1 MQNSALMER
10 RVRGNLLARCG
21 VGEKLEMISK
31 TYVVS
36 YVYDKDGRMTQIT
49 NARGFKTAYAY
60 DKVGN
65 LVKVTNAMD
74 GVAAYVYDKN
84 GNLLSETNTDGGVT
98 RYTYDKLNRV
108 TSITDPEGAVTRVEY
123 DANGN
128 ITKVVQADGKS
139 ITYSYDARN
148 QLVSYVDPEGYTFSF
163 TYDGNGNITS
173 STDGN
178 GNTTRYTYDGLDRIT
193 QRTDEEGGVATQTF
207 DADGRLIKTVDE
219 EGAETS
225 YAYDACG
232 RVVKMTDALGN
243 STTYTYDEMDRLLTA
258 TDAKG
263 GVTAYT
269 YTDRGDVATVTD
281 AEGYVTSYE
290 YDGNQNLVKLT
301 TPDGVTTYEYD
312 PLDRLIKTT
321 TPDGKSEHI
330 TYNGEGDVT
339 SKTDKAGHKTSYVL
353 DANGRIV
360 ETIDA
365 LGNSTL
371 FEYDPMGRLTKTSL
385 HRVDAQ
391 DKADEWEITL
401 YEYDGRGLVTK
412 ETNALGAVT
421 AYAYDGNGNLVSKK
435 DADGYETKYTYN
447 ALDFVTQINYN
458 GGKQASYRYNKV
470 GELVEMEDWTGTTSF
485 EVDLLRRIT
494 QVTDRKGNV
503 VEYGYDEVG
512 NQTSIDYPDGT
523 GVDYAYDL
531 LGQLKTVTED
541 DGRATAYSYDG
552 MGRVVRM
559 EYPHGWVEDYVY
571 DSIGQLLRVDDT
583 DPTRKDMKQQKH
595 VYKYDDCGN
604 MVYEYM
610 RGNGTGEATTENT
623 YTYDALHRLTR
634 ADEVYG
640 KAWREYQYDSL
651 GNLTY
656 ESNSNNVHYDYK
668 LNNLNQITQKTYSS
682 NDKEGTLYT
691 YDNRGNLVLEQ
702 YGKLNGN
709 GNNNGNGQRTTVG
722 QYTYDETNKMVLGV
736 NSSGE
741 SSAYLYN
748 GLGALVEDTWKIAK
762 NGYGYHD
769 VDAGLG
775 DADPNN
781 GRGGGGSNGQGNGN
795 GNGQGNGN
803 GSGDKPTGSLVTSF
817 STVVKQFVV
826 DYTSPTFEPLME
838 HEVNGLDYRYV
849 YGNDR
854 LSVNI
859 TGVETSSGNLVE
871 NGNQIRLYYHMDYL
885 GTTDYLTSPVSLK
898 VTSWTH
904 YNEWGEITH
913 NAVLKSG
920 KRELDLVKRFA
931 THDYDAVLGMYYAK
945 ARFYDAENRRFAS
958 VDPILDA
965 SEYNIK
971 AYIESPVQLV
981 PYLYVM
987 DNPLIYADPLGMA
1000 AMIAYGGTLYY
1011 AAASTAAFPPA
1022 GVAVFVVGVG
1032 VCIISGVYAYYSP
1045 TRAWD
1050 DNFARAEALEQA
1062 KYFADYPVPPY
1073 SGPFDI
1079 NPDEFGVS
1087 APQGKPNSAATTG
1100 AEAAIAGYNAYLS
1113 CNKKKVKPGK
1123 GAVSAAG
1130 QVSSGGPHNDDDDD
1144 DHMIGQNGTKTNG
1157 SKTTGKNGKVERVDV
1172 ENMAPGQRPGDVHYH
1187 SETGQKWRYD
1197 IKIQKLVDPD
1207 SGALAPPAVQR
1218 VLNNSW
1224 FQKAIKKALEILGE

>member
-1 MQNSALMER
+1 MG
-10 RVRGNLLARCG
+10 RVTSTADPMGHTVTFLYDAKGRLVGLTNQDGTSVATTYDANGNVLTVTDEEG
-21 VGEKLEMISK
+21 
-31 TYVVS
+31 YVVS

-225 YAYDACG
+225 YIYDGCG

-243 STTYTYDEMDRLLTA
+243 STTYTYDELDRLLTA

-353 DANGRIV
+353 DACGRIV

-391 DKADEWEITL
+391 DKVDEWEITL

-421 AYAYDGNGNLVSKK
+421 AYTYDGNGNLVSKK

-541 DGRATAYSYDG
+541 DGRATAYTYDG

-634 ADEVYG
+634 VDEVYG

-656 ESNSNNVHYDYK
+656 ERNSNNVHYDYK
-668 LNNLNQITQKTYSS
+668 LNNLNQITQKSYSS

-691 YDNRGNLVLEQ
+691 YDGRGNLVLEQ

-781 GRGGGGSNGQGNGN
+781 GRGGGGSNGQGNG
-795 GNGQGNGN
+795 
-803 GSGDKPTGSLVTSF
+803 SGDKPTGSLVTSF
-817 STVVKQFVV
+817 STVVKEFVV

-859 TGVETSSGNLVE
+859 TGVETSSGNLIE

-913 NAVLKSG
+913 NAVLKTG
-920 KRELDLVKRFA
+920 KRELDLVKRYA

-945 ARFYDAENRRFAS
+945 ARFYDAENRRFAA

-965 SEYNIK
+965 SEYDIK

-987 DNPLIYADPLGMA
+987 DNPLVYVDPMGMEA
-1000 AMIAYGGTLYY
+1000 AVLVGGVAYRLIALS
-1011 AAASTAAFPPA
+1011 ALIPPA
-1022 GVAVFVVGVG
+1022 GVALYVVGLG
-1032 VCIISGVYAYYSP
+1032 VCIISGLCAYYSP

-1079 NPDEFGVS
+1079 NPDEVGVS
-1087 APQGKPNSAATTG
+1087 SPQGKPNSAATAG
-1100 AEAAIAGYNAYLS
+1100 AEAGIAGYNTYLS
-1113 CNKKKVKPGK
+1113 CNKKKAKPGK
-1123 GAVSAAG
+1123 GAVSATG
-1130 QVSSGGPHNDDDDD
+1130 QVSSGGPNNDDDDENS
-1144 DHMIGQNGTKTNG
+1144 HGQKKEHTPDSHPDEFTKQ
-1157 SKTTGKNGKVERVDV
+1157 KNGQGYKEKKTGHTWKKDMLHKDHWDVSDSRGHKVKEVDF
-1172 ENMAPGQRPGDVHYH
+1172 NGRQI
-1187 SETGQKWRYD
+1187 W
-1197 IKIQKLVDPD
+1197 PD
-1207 SGALAPPAVQR
+1207 GPKNKNKR
-1218 VLNNSW
+1218 
-1224 FQKAIKKALEILGE
+1224 

>member
-1 MQNSALMER
+1 M
-10 RVRGNLLARCG
+10 
-21 VGEKLEMISK
+21 
-31 TYVVS
+31 
-36 YVYDKDGRMTQIT
+36 
-49 NARGFKTAYAY
+49 
-60 DKVGN
+60 
-65 LVKVTNAMD
+65 
-74 GVAAYVYDKN
+74 
-84 GNLLSETNTDGGVT
+84 
-98 RYTYDKLNRV
+98 
-108 TSITDPEGAVTRVEY
+108 
-123 DANGN
+123 
-128 ITKVVQADGKS
+128 
-139 ITYSYDARN
+139 
-148 QLVSYVDPEGYTFSF
+148 
-163 TYDGNGNITS
+163 
-173 STDGN
+173 
-178 GNTTRYTYDGLDRIT
+178 
-193 QRTDEEGGVATQTF
+193 
-207 DADGRLIKTVDE
+207 
-219 EGAETS
+219 
-225 YAYDACG
+225 
-232 RVVKMTDALGN
+232 
-243 STTYTYDEMDRLLTA
+243 
-258 TDAKG
+258 
-263 GVTAYT
+263 TAYT

-353 DANGRIV
+353 DACGRIV

-421 AYAYDGNGNLVSKK
+421 AYTYDGNGNLVSKK

-623 YTYDALHRLTR
+623 YTYDALHRITR

-656 ESNSNNVHYDYK
+656 ERNSNNVHYDYK

-781 GRGGGGSNGQGNGN
+781 GRGGGGSNGKGSGN

-859 TGVETSSGNLVE
+859 TGVETSSGNLIE

-920 KRELDLVKRFA
+920 KRELDLVKRYA

-945 ARFYDAENRRFAS
+945 ARFYDAENRRFAA
-958 VDPILDA
+958 VDPVKGEITNPLTMVQ
-965 SEYNIK
+965 
-971 AYIESPVQLV
+971 YI
-981 PYLYVM
+981 YAI
-987 DNPLIYADPLGMA
+987 DCPLIYIDVGGKKAEAVDFAGMGGSAAPKQTTNTPSTPKPTPSNSTQSSNQFTVTANQVRMRSGPGLNYSTVGYLNKGDKVINLKQTHDQDGYSWQKVQVNGKICWVADHYLKSST
-1000 AMIAYGGTLYY
+1000 GTSSPGS
-1011 AAASTAAFPPA
+1011 STNDNNTGIGVNPEQSPAPPA
-1022 GVAVFVVGVG
+1022 GIDFLRGIYASVSINYTSSASFFLQVLASTIDRLMWRPAQSTIYLDSVYRAQIFNQSMEDASSNKQEYYAGKAAADTVFLVGGIITVAYGIANIVTGVGNFTGGAMLSATGGGATIGAPVMATAATLIVEGVAAVATGAVVAVTAADNLGSDLGEYFDKAG
-1032 VCIISGVYAYYSP
+1032 CESKP
-1045 TRAWD
+1045 TPPKSVNF
-1050 DNFARAEALEQA
+1050 DNKQLGK
-1062 KYFADYPVPPY
+1062 KYGEHRDDYPQFKEYTQYRDYAMDIFNAPEKII
-1073 SGPFDI
+1073 FD
-1079 NPDEFGVS
+1079 P
-1087 APQGKPNSAATTG
+1087 
-1100 AEAAIAGYNAYLS
+1100 S
-1113 CNKKKVKPGK
+1113 CNEFYYIKGEDLLRVKSNGDFVSLYPGATSDRVVK
-1123 GAVSAAG
+1123 A
-1130 QVSSGGPHNDDDDD
+1130 
-1144 DHMIGQNGTKTNG
+1144 IQNG
-1157 SKTTGKNGKVERVDV
+1157 VIVW
-1172 ENMAPGQRPGDVHYH
+1172 Q
-1187 SETGQKWRYD
+1187 
-1197 IKIQKLVDPD
+1197 
-1207 SGALAPPAVQR
+1207 
-1218 VLNNSW
+1218 
-1224 FQKAIKKALEILGE
+1224 

>member
-1 MQNSALMER
+1 M
-10 RVRGNLLARCG
+10 
-21 VGEKLEMISK
+21 
-31 TYVVS
+31 
-36 YVYDKDGRMTQIT
+36 
-49 NARGFKTAYAY
+49 
-60 DKVGN
+60 
-65 LVKVTNAMD
+65 
-74 GVAAYVYDKN
+74 
-84 GNLLSETNTDGGVT
+84 
-98 RYTYDKLNRV
+98 
-108 TSITDPEGAVTRVEY
+108 
-123 DANGN
+123 
-128 ITKVVQADGKS
+128 
-139 ITYSYDARN
+139 
-148 QLVSYVDPEGYTFSF
+148 
-163 TYDGNGNITS
+163 
-173 STDGN
+173 
-178 GNTTRYTYDGLDRIT
+178 
-193 QRTDEEGGVATQTF
+193 
-207 DADGRLIKTVDE
+207 
-219 EGAETS
+219 
-225 YAYDACG
+225 
-232 RVVKMTDALGN
+232 
-243 STTYTYDEMDRLLTA
+243 
-258 TDAKG
+258 
-263 GVTAYT
+263 
-269 YTDRGDVATVTD
+269 
-281 AEGYVTSYE
+281 
-290 YDGNQNLVKLT
+290 
-301 TPDGVTTYEYD
+301 
-312 PLDRLIKTT
+312 
-321 TPDGKSEHI
+321 
-330 TYNGEGDVT
+330 
-339 SKTDKAGHKTSYVL
+339 
-353 DANGRIV
+353 

-391 DKADEWEITL
+391 DKVDEWEITL

-421 AYAYDGNGNLVSKK
+421 AYTYDGNGNLVSKT
-435 DADGYETKYTYN
+435 DADDYVTKYTYN

-494 QVTDRKGNV
+494 QVTDRKGSV
-503 VEYGYDEVG
+503 VEYTYDEVG

-523 GVDYAYDL
+523 GVDYTYDL
-531 LGQLKTVTED
+531 LHQLKTVTED

-552 MGRVVRM
+552 MGRVVKM

-583 DPTRKDMKQQKH
+583 DPTQKDLKQQKH

-604 MVYEYM
+604 MIYEYM

-623 YTYDALHRLTR
+623 YAYDALHRITR

-668 LNNLNQITQKTYSS
+668 LNNLNQITQKSYSS

-691 YDNRGNLVLEQ
+691 YDGRGNLVLEQ

-709 GNNNGNGQRTTVG
+709 GNGQGNGQRSTVG

-817 STVVKQFVV
+817 STVVKEFVV

-859 TGVETSSGNLVE
+859 TGVETSSGNLIE

-885 GTTDYLTSPVSLK
+885 GTADYLTSPVTGK
-898 VTSWTH
+898 VESWTH

-913 NAVLKSG
+913 NAVLKTG
-920 KRELDLVKRFA
+920 KRELDLVKRYA

-945 ARFYDAENRRFAS
+945 ARFYDAENRRFAA

-965 SEYNIK
+965 TQYDLRDYVGAPVELVQYIYVRNQPVILIDPDGYAPYTIKSSGSRGGYELFITPYLLDSFIYGAGWIPGFSQAYDFLDWAILGAIKINASKEYLESLGMSVADHFFDDLHIGD
-971 AYIESPVQLV
+971 AYNFVNGLKLLESLEDVPMNEALQNHFASKVWRSSTRKLVEEKYFTAISILSALIESGDVEIKKTEEV
-981 PYLYVM
+981 FNES
-987 DNPLIYADPLGMA
+987 DFTSAEILGRH
-1000 AMIAYGGTLYY
+1000 
-1011 AAASTAAFPPA
+1011 
-1022 GVAVFVVGVG
+1022 
-1032 VCIISGVYAYYSP
+1032 VYAYDSFMGRKEIFLPGHY
-1045 TRAWD
+1045 
-1050 DNFARAEALEQA
+1050 
-1062 KYFADYPVPPY
+1062 YFFLVCKEKE
-1073 SGPFDI
+1073 GI
-1079 NPDEFGVS
+1079 
-1087 APQGKPNSAATTG
+1087 G
-1100 AEAAIAGYNAYLS
+1100 AEIESIL
-1113 CNKKKVKPGK
+1113 K
-1123 GAVSAAG
+1123 
-1130 QVSSGGPHNDDDDD
+1130 
-1144 DHMIGQNGTKTNG
+1144 
-1157 SKTTGKNGKVERVDV
+1157 
-1172 ENMAPGQRPGDVHYH
+1172 
-1187 SETGQKWRYD
+1187 D
-1197 IKIQKLVDPD
+1197 IK
-1207 SGALAPPAVQR
+1207 
-1218 VLNNSW
+1218 
-1224 FQKAIKKALEILGE
+1224 

>member
-1 MQNSALMER
+1 MQ
-10 RVRGNLLARCG
+10 
-21 VGEKLEMISK
+21 
-31 TYVVS
+31 
-36 YVYDKDGRMTQIT
+36 
-49 NARGFKTAYAY
+49 
-60 DKVGN
+60 
-65 LVKVTNAMD
+65 VTNAMD
-74 GVAAYVYDKN
+74 GVTAYVYDKN

-148 QLVSYVDPEGYTFSF
+148 QLTSYVDPEGYTFSF

-207 DADGRLIKTVDE
+207 DADGRLIKAVDE

-225 YAYDACG
+225 YVYDACG

-243 STTYTYDEMDRLLTA
+243 STTYTYDELDRLLTA

-263 GVTAYT
+263 GVTTYT

-290 YDGNQNLVKLT
+290 YDGNQNLVKMT

-321 TPDGKSEHI
+321 TPDGKSEYI

-339 SKTDKAGHKTSYVL
+339 SKTDKAGHKTSHVL
-353 DANGRIV
+353 DACGRIV

-391 DKADEWEITL
+391 DKVDEWEITV

-421 AYAYDGNGNLVSKK
+421 AYTYDGNGNLVSKT
-435 DADGYETKYTYN
+435 DADGYVTKYTYN

-512 NQTSIDYPDGT
+512 NQVSIDYPDGT
-523 GVDYAYDL
+523 GVDYTYDL
-531 LGQLKTVTED
+531 LHQLKTVTED
-541 DGRATAYSYDG
+541 DGRTTTYTYDG
-552 MGRVVRM
+552 MGRVVKM

-571 DSIGQLLRVDDT
+571 DSIGQLLRVNDT
-583 DPTRKDMKQQKH
+583 DPTQKDMKQQKH

-604 MVYEYM
+604 MIYEYM

-623 YTYDALHRLTR
+623 YAYDALHRVIR
-634 ADEVYG
+634 VDEVYG

-656 ESNSNNVHYDYK
+656 ERNSNNVHYDYK

-682 NDKEGTLYT
+682 NDKEGTRYT
-691 YDNRGNLVLEQ
+691 YDGRGNLVLEE

-709 GNNNGNGQRTTVG
+709 GNGNGNGQRSTVG

-769 VDAGLG
+769 VDAGLDDTDTG
-775 DADPNN
+775 N
-781 GRGGGGSNGQGNGN
+781 GRGGGGSNGQGHGN

-859 TGVETSSGNLVE
+859 TGVETSSGNLIE

-885 GTTDYLTSPVSLK
+885 GTADYLTSPVSLK

-913 NAVLKSG
+913 NAVLKTG
-920 KRELDLVKRFA
+920 KRELDLVKRYA

-945 ARFYDAENRRFAS
+945 ARFYDAENRRFAA
-958 VDPILDA
+958 VDPVKGEIINPLTMVQYIYVLDNPVIHTDRSGMFVDELQVWIQTQKWAKPEDLRGVEGQEWAWWDDIFWENYQNRIKELPDIQDDLLRTIIYDELVYQEAEKLQKRFAPLHMVRHVANAAIYDTLDPLYTDYQRQDPKSQLVRAFTSGLEAGFKAGVYVGAASLYIDSKYYVDTGRNVWSKDQFTRGIILDDA
-965 SEYNIK
+965 LGNNLGRNFPTVDKINNGVLTSIK
-971 AYIESPVQLV
+971 S
-981 PYLYVM
+981 M
-987 DNPLIYADPLGMA
+987 DMSAKSYQTTAGVFNKINCDLNKL
-1000 AMIAYGGTLYY
+1000 
-1011 AAASTAAFPPA
+1011 AAFDPSP
-1022 GVAVFVVGVG
+1022 
-1032 VCIISGVYAYYSP
+1032 SGMTWGGFRLTTSMYS
-1045 TRAWD
+1045 
-1050 DNFARAEALEQA
+1050 
-1062 KYFADYPVPPY
+1062 
-1073 SGPFDI
+1073 S
-1079 NPDEFGVS
+1079 
-1087 APQGKPNSAATTG
+1087 
-1100 AEAAIAGYNAYLS
+1100 
-1113 CNKKKVKPGK
+1113 
-1123 GAVSAAG
+1123 
-1130 QVSSGGPHNDDDDD
+1130 
-1144 DHMIGQNGTKTNG
+1144 
-1157 SKTTGKNGKVERVDV
+1157 
-1172 ENMAPGQRPGDVHYH
+1172 
-1187 SETGQKWRYD
+1187 
-1197 IKIQKLVDPD
+1197 
-1207 SGALAPPAVQR
+1207 
-1218 VLNNSW
+1218 
-1224 FQKAIKKALEILGE
+1224 KALELAIPNQVLTRAQVEGLIKALERADDLGILLKIIVVE

>member
-1 MQNSALMER
+1 
-10 RVRGNLLARCG
+10 
-21 VGEKLEMISK
+21 
-31 TYVVS
+31 
-36 YVYDKDGRMTQIT
+36 
-49 NARGFKTAYAY
+49 
-60 DKVGN
+60 
-65 LVKVTNAMD
+65 
-74 GVAAYVYDKN
+74 
-84 GNLLSETNTDGGVT
+84 
-98 RYTYDKLNRV
+98 
-108 TSITDPEGAVTRVEY
+108 
-123 DANGN
+123 
-128 ITKVVQADGKS
+128 
-139 ITYSYDARN
+139 
-148 QLVSYVDPEGYTFSF
+148 
-163 TYDGNGNITS
+163 
-173 STDGN
+173 
-178 GNTTRYTYDGLDRIT
+178 
-193 QRTDEEGGVATQTF
+193 
-207 DADGRLIKTVDE
+207 
-219 EGAETS
+219 
-225 YAYDACG
+225 
-232 RVVKMTDALGN
+232 
-243 STTYTYDEMDRLLTA
+243 
-258 TDAKG
+258 
-263 GVTAYT
+263 
-269 YTDRGDVATVTD
+269 
-281 AEGYVTSYE
+281 
-290 YDGNQNLVKLT
+290 
-301 TPDGVTTYEYD
+301 
-312 PLDRLIKTT
+312 
-321 TPDGKSEHI
+321 
-330 TYNGEGDVT
+330 
-339 SKTDKAGHKTSYVL
+339 
-353 DANGRIV
+353 
-360 ETIDA
+360 
-365 LGNSTL
+365 
-371 FEYDPMGRLTKTSL
+371 MGRLTKTSL

-391 DKADEWEITL
+391 DKVDEWEITL

-421 AYAYDGNGNLVSKK
+421 AYTYDGNGNLVSKT
-435 DADGYETKYTYN
+435 DADDYVTKYTYN

-494 QVTDRKGNV
+494 QVTDRKGSV
-503 VEYGYDEVG
+503 VEYTYDEVG

-523 GVDYAYDL
+523 GVDYTYDL
-531 LGQLKTVTED
+531 LHQLKTVTED

-552 MGRVVRM
+552 MGRVVKM

-583 DPTRKDMKQQKH
+583 DPTQKDLKQQKH

-604 MVYEYM
+604 MIYEYM

-623 YTYDALHRLTR
+623 YAYDALHRITR

-668 LNNLNQITQKTYSS
+668 LNNLNQITQKSYSS

-691 YDNRGNLVLEQ
+691 YDGRGNLVLEQ

-709 GNNNGNGQRTTVG
+709 GNGQGNGQRSTVG

-817 STVVKQFVV
+817 STVVKEFVV

-859 TGVETSSGNLVE
+859 TGVETSSGNLIE

-885 GTTDYLTSPVSLK
+885 GTADYLTSPVTGK
-898 VTSWTH
+898 VESWTH

-913 NAVLKSG
+913 NAVLKTG
-920 KRELDLVKRFA
+920 KRELDLVKRYA

-945 ARFYDAENRRFAS
+945 ARFYDAENRRFAA

-965 SEYNIK
+965 TQYDLRDYVGAPVELVQYIYVRNQPVILIDPDGYAPYTIKSSGSRGGYELFITPYLLDSFIYGAGWIPGFSQAYDFLDWAILGAIKINASKEYLESLGMSVADHFFDDLHIGD
-971 AYIESPVQLV
+971 AYNFVNGLKLLESLEDVPMNEALQNHFASKVWRSSTRKLVEEKYFTAISILSALIESGDVEIKKTEEV
-981 PYLYVM
+981 FNES
-987 DNPLIYADPLGMA
+987 DFTSAEILGRH
-1000 AMIAYGGTLYY
+1000 
-1011 AAASTAAFPPA
+1011 
-1022 GVAVFVVGVG
+1022 
-1032 VCIISGVYAYYSP
+1032 VYAYDSFMGRKEIFLPGHY
-1045 TRAWD
+1045 
-1050 DNFARAEALEQA
+1050 
-1062 KYFADYPVPPY
+1062 YFFLVCKEKE
-1073 SGPFDI
+1073 GI
-1079 NPDEFGVS
+1079 
-1087 APQGKPNSAATTG
+1087 G
-1100 AEAAIAGYNAYLS
+1100 AEIESIL
-1113 CNKKKVKPGK
+1113 K
-1123 GAVSAAG
+1123 
-1130 QVSSGGPHNDDDDD
+1130 
-1144 DHMIGQNGTKTNG
+1144 
-1157 SKTTGKNGKVERVDV
+1157 
-1172 ENMAPGQRPGDVHYH
+1172 
-1187 SETGQKWRYD
+1187 D
-1197 IKIQKLVDPD
+1197 IK
-1207 SGALAPPAVQR
+1207 
-1218 VLNNSW
+1218 
-1224 FQKAIKKALEILGE
+1224 

>member
-1 MQNSALMER
+1 MKRQKRLSKVVSILLILAL
-10 RVRGNLLARCG
+10 VVNLLPTQALALG
-21 VGEKLEMISK
+21 SYGEPPDQ
-31 TYVVS
+31 V
-36 YVYDKDGRMTQIT
+36 
-49 NARGFKTAYAY
+49 AFK
-60 DKVGN
+60 VMR
-65 LVKVTNAMD
+65 MD
-74 GVAAYVYDKN
+74 GIRTV
-84 GNLLSETNTDGGVT
+84 NLLSETNTDGGVT

-108 TSITDPEGAVTRVEY
+108 TSITDPEGAVTQVGY
-123 DANGN
+123 DANSN

-173 STDGN
+173 STNGN

-243 STTYTYDEMDRLLTA
+243 STTYTYDELDRLLTA

-263 GVTAYT
+263 GVTTYT

-353 DANGRIV
+353 DACGRIV

-391 DKADEWEITL
+391 DKVDEWEITL

-531 LGQLKTVTED
+531 LGQLKTVTEG

-634 ADEVYG
+634 VDEVYG

-656 ESNSNNVHYDYK
+656 ERNSNNVHYDYK

-691 YDNRGNLVLEQ
+691 YDGRGNLVLEQ

-859 TGVETSSGNLVE
+859 TGVETSSGNLIE
-871 NGNQIRLYYHMDYL
+871 NGNQLRLYYHMDYL

-920 KRELDLVKRFA
+920 KRELDLVKRYA
-931 THDYDAVLGMYYAK
+931 THDYDAVLGLYYAK
-945 ARFYDAENRRFAS
+945 ARFYDAENRRFAA
-958 VDPILDA
+958 VDPVKGEITNPLTM
-965 SEYNIK
+965 
-971 AYIESPVQLV
+971 VQ
-981 PYLYVM
+981 YLYVL
-987 DNPLIYADPLGMA
+987 DNPLRYIDPDGRLTWPGQIHDIVKRRVAAKYSLAMEQTIY
-1000 AMIAYGGTLYY
+1000 Y
-1011 AAASTAAFPPA
+1011 PA
-1022 GVAVFVVGVG
+1022 GGQGRADLLDTRTGEIWDVKPKSCSRPAARRQVLKYVNGRWKNNTNNIALQVGRTRFASESFIVTLGIENYQVDYWPEDGGLIIYQYKQITNNTQAVVTVVVLVGV
-1032 VCIISGVYAYYSP
+1032 VISILATGGA
-1045 TRAWD
+1045 
-1050 DNFARAEALEQA
+1050 
-1062 KYFADYPVPPY
+1062 
-1073 SGPFDI
+1073 
-1079 NPDEFGVS
+1079 S
-1087 APQGKPNSAATTG
+1087 APAFAP
-1100 AEAAIAGYNAYLS
+1100 AYMMLFG
-1113 CNKKKVKPGK
+1113 C
-1123 GAVSAAG
+1123 A
-1130 QVSSGGPHNDDDDD
+1130 
-1144 DHMIGQNGTKTNG
+1144 
-1157 SKTTGKNGKVERVDV
+1157 
-1172 ENMAPGQRPGDVHYH
+1172 
-1187 SETGQKWRYD
+1187 
-1197 IKIQKLVDPD
+1197 
-1207 SGALAPPAVQR
+1207 
-1218 VLNNSW
+1218 
-1224 FQKAIKKALEILGE
+1224 

>member
-1 MQNSALMER
+1 MTVCFPN
-10 RVRGNLLARCG
+10 
-21 VGEKLEMISK
+21 K
-31 TYVVS
+31 T
-36 YVYDKDGRMTQIT
+36 Q
-49 NARGFKTAYAY
+49 
-60 DKVGN
+60 
-65 LVKVTNAMD
+65 
-74 GVAAYVYDKN
+74 
-84 GNLLSETNTDGGVT
+84 
-98 RYTYDKLNRV
+98 
-108 TSITDPEGAVTRVEY
+108 
-123 DANGN
+123 
-128 ITKVVQADGKS
+128 
-139 ITYSYDARN
+139 
-148 QLVSYVDPEGYTFSF
+148 
-163 TYDGNGNITS
+163 
-173 STDGN
+173 
-178 GNTTRYTYDGLDRIT
+178 
-193 QRTDEEGGVATQTF
+193 
-207 DADGRLIKTVDE
+207 
-219 EGAETS
+219 
-225 YAYDACG
+225 
-232 RVVKMTDALGN
+232 
-243 STTYTYDEMDRLLTA
+243 
-258 TDAKG
+258 
-263 GVTAYT
+263 
-269 YTDRGDVATVTD
+269 
-281 AEGYVTSYE
+281 SYE
-290 YDGNQNLVKLT
+290 YDGNQNLVKMT

-339 SKTDKAGHKTSYVL
+339 SKTDKAGHKTSHVL
-353 DANGRIV
+353 DACGRIV

-401 YEYDGRGLVTK
+401 YEYDGRGLVTR
-412 ETNALGAVT
+412 ETNALGGVT
-421 AYAYDGNGNLVSKK
+421 AYTYDGNGNLVSKT
-435 DADGYETKYTYN
+435 DADDYVTKYTYN

-512 NQTSIDYPDGT
+512 NQVSMDYPDGT

-531 LGQLKTVTED
+531 LHQLKTVTED
-541 DGRATAYSYDG
+541 DGRTTAYTYDG
-552 MGRVVRM
+552 MGRVVKM

-583 DPTRKDMKQQKH
+583 DPTRKDLKQQKH

-623 YTYDALHRLTR
+623 YTYDALHRITR

-668 LNNLNQITQKTYSS
+668 LNNLNQITQKSYSS

-691 YDNRGNLVLEQ
+691 YDGRGNLVLEQ

-709 GNNNGNGQRTTVG
+709 GNGQGNGQRSTVG
-722 QYTYDETNKMVLGV
+722 QYTYDETNKLVLGV

-803 GSGDKPTGSLVTSF
+803 GSGDKPTGSLVTNF
-817 STVVKQFVV
+817 STVVKEFVV

-859 TGVETSSGNLVE
+859 TGVETSSGNLIE

-885 GTTDYLTSPVSLK
+885 GTTDYLTSPVTGK
-898 VTSWTH
+898 VESWTH

-920 KRELDLVKRFA
+920 KRELDLVKRYA

-945 ARFYDAENRRFAS
+945 ARFYDAENRRFAA

-965 SEYNIK
+965 TQYDLRDYVGAPVELVQYIYVRNQPVILIDPDGYAPYTIKSSGSRGGYELFITPYLLDSFIYGAGWIPGFSQAYDFLDWAILGAIKINASKEYLESLGMSVADHFFDDLHIGD
-971 AYIESPVQLV
+971 AYNFVNGLKLLESLEDVPMNEALQNHFASKVWRSSTRKLVEEKYFTAISILSALIESGDVEIKKTEEV
-981 PYLYVM
+981 FNES
-987 DNPLIYADPLGMA
+987 DFTSAEILGRH
-1000 AMIAYGGTLYY
+1000 
-1011 AAASTAAFPPA
+1011 
-1022 GVAVFVVGVG
+1022 
-1032 VCIISGVYAYYSP
+1032 VYAYDSFMGRKEIFLPGHY
-1045 TRAWD
+1045 
-1050 DNFARAEALEQA
+1050 
-1062 KYFADYPVPPY
+1062 YFFLVCKEKE
-1073 SGPFDI
+1073 GI
-1079 NPDEFGVS
+1079 
-1087 APQGKPNSAATTG
+1087 G
-1100 AEAAIAGYNAYLS
+1100 AEIESIL
-1113 CNKKKVKPGK
+1113 K
-1123 GAVSAAG
+1123 
-1130 QVSSGGPHNDDDDD
+1130 
-1144 DHMIGQNGTKTNG
+1144 
-1157 SKTTGKNGKVERVDV
+1157 
-1172 ENMAPGQRPGDVHYH
+1172 
-1187 SETGQKWRYD
+1187 D
-1197 IKIQKLVDPD
+1197 IK
-1207 SGALAPPAVQR
+1207 
-1218 VLNNSW
+1218 
-1224 FQKAIKKALEILGE
+1224 

>member
-1 MQNSALMER
+1 M
-10 RVRGNLLARCG
+10 
-21 VGEKLEMISK
+21 
-31 TYVVS
+31 
-36 YVYDKDGRMTQIT
+36 
-49 NARGFKTAYAY
+49 
-60 DKVGN
+60 
-65 LVKVTNAMD
+65 
-74 GVAAYVYDKN
+74 
-84 GNLLSETNTDGGVT
+84 
-98 RYTYDKLNRV
+98 
-108 TSITDPEGAVTRVEY
+108 
-123 DANGN
+123 
-128 ITKVVQADGKS
+128 
-139 ITYSYDARN
+139 
-148 QLVSYVDPEGYTFSF
+148 
-163 TYDGNGNITS
+163 
-173 STDGN
+173 
-178 GNTTRYTYDGLDRIT
+178 
-193 QRTDEEGGVATQTF
+193 ATQTF
-207 DADGRLIKTVDE
+207 DADG
-219 EGAETS
+219 
-225 YAYDACG
+225 
-232 RVVKMTDALGN
+232 
-243 STTYTYDEMDRLLTA
+243 
-258 TDAKG
+258 
-263 GVTAYT
+263 
-269 YTDRGDVATVTD
+269 
-281 AEGYVTSYE
+281 
-290 YDGNQNLVKLT
+290 
-301 TPDGVTTYEYD
+301 
-312 PLDRLIKTT
+312 
-321 TPDGKSEHI
+321 
-330 TYNGEGDVT
+330 
-339 SKTDKAGHKTSYVL
+339 
-353 DANGRIV
+353 
-360 ETIDA
+360 

-421 AYAYDGNGNLVSKK
+421 AYTYDGNGNLVSKK

-541 DGRATAYSYDG
+541 DGRATAYTYDG

-634 ADEVYG
+634 VDEVYG

-656 ESNSNNVHYDYK
+656 ERNSNNVHYDYK

-691 YDNRGNLVLEQ
+691 YDGRGNLVLEQ

-709 GNNNGNGQRTTVG
+709 GNGNGNGQRTTVG

-781 GRGGGGSNGQGNGN
+781 GRGGGGSNGKGNGN

-817 STVVKQFVV
+817 STVVKEFVV

-859 TGVETSSGNLVE
+859 TGVETSSGNLIE

-913 NAVLKSG
+913 NAVL
-920 KRELDLVKRFA
+920 
-931 THDYDAVLGMYYAK
+931 GMYYAK
-945 ARFYDAENRRFAS
+945 ARFYDAENRRFAA
-958 VDPILDA
+958 VDPVLNA
-965 SEYNIK
+965 AEYDVK
-971 AYIESPVQLV
+971 SYIESPVQLV

-987 DNPLIYADPLGMA
+987 DNPLIYFDPMGMA
-1000 AMIAYGGTLYY
+1000 AAVAYGGMIYP
-1011 AAASTAAFPPA
+1011 AIASSAVFPPA
-1022 GVAVFVVGVG
+1022 GVVVMVAALG
-1032 VCIISGVYAYYSP
+1032 VCVIAGSVAYYSP

-1050 DNFARAEALEQA
+1050 NTARAAALEEA

-1079 NPDEFGVS
+1079 NPDEVGVS
-1087 APQGKPNSAATTG
+1087 SPQAKPNSAATAG
-1100 AEAAIAGYNAYLS
+1100 AEAGIAGYNAYLS
-1113 CNKKKVKPGK
+1113 CNKKKAKPGK
-1123 GAVSAAG
+1123 GAVSATG
-1130 QVSSGGPHNDDDDD
+1130 QVSSGGPNNDDDDENS
-1144 DHMIGQNGTKTNG
+1144 HGQKKEHTPDSHPDEFTKQ
-1157 SKTTGKNGKVERVDV
+1157 KNGQGYKEKKTGHTWKKDMLHKDHWDVSDSRGHKVKEVDF
-1172 ENMAPGQRPGDVHYH
+1172 NGRQI
-1187 SETGQKWRYD
+1187 W
-1197 IKIQKLVDPD
+1197 PD
-1207 SGALAPPAVQR
+1207 GPKNKNKR
-1218 VLNNSW
+1218 
-1224 FQKAIKKALEILGE
+1224 

>member
-1 MQNSALMER
+1 M
-10 RVRGNLLARCG
+10 
-21 VGEKLEMISK
+21 
-31 TYVVS
+31 
-36 YVYDKDGRMTQIT
+36 
-49 NARGFKTAYAY
+49 
-60 DKVGN
+60 
-65 LVKVTNAMD
+65 
-74 GVAAYVYDKN
+74 
-84 GNLLSETNTDGGVT
+84 
-98 RYTYDKLNRV
+98 
-108 TSITDPEGAVTRVEY
+108 
-123 DANGN
+123 
-128 ITKVVQADGKS
+128 
-139 ITYSYDARN
+139 
-148 QLVSYVDPEGYTFSF
+148 
-163 TYDGNGNITS
+163 
-173 STDGN
+173 
-178 GNTTRYTYDGLDRIT
+178 
-193 QRTDEEGGVATQTF
+193 
-207 DADGRLIKTVDE
+207 
-219 EGAETS
+219 
-225 YAYDACG
+225 
-232 RVVKMTDALGN
+232 
-243 STTYTYDEMDRLLTA
+243 
-258 TDAKG
+258 
-263 GVTAYT
+263 
-269 YTDRGDVATVTD
+269 
-281 AEGYVTSYE
+281 
-290 YDGNQNLVKLT
+290 
-301 TPDGVTTYEYD
+301 
-312 PLDRLIKTT
+312 
-321 TPDGKSEHI
+321 
-330 TYNGEGDVT
+330 T

-421 AYAYDGNGNLVSKK
+421 AYTYDGNGNLVSKK

-531 LGQLKTVTED
+531 LGQLKTVIEE

-552 MGRVVRM
+552 MGCVVRM

-634 ADEVYG
+634 VDEVYG

-775 DADPNN
+775 DADPNS
-781 GRGGGGSNGQGNGN
+781 GRGGGGSNGQGHGN

-803 GSGDKPTGSLVTSF
+803 GSGDKPTGSLVTNF
-817 STVVKQFVV
+817 STVVKEFVV

-859 TGVETSSGNLVE
+859 TGVETSSGNLIE

-913 NAVLKSG
+913 NAVLKTG
-920 KRELDLVKRFA
+920 KRELDLVKRYA

-958 VDPILDA
+958 VDPVKGEITNPLTMVQ
-965 SEYNIK
+965 
-971 AYIESPVQLV
+971 YI
-981 PYLYVM
+981 YAI
-987 DNPLIYADPLGMA
+987 DCPLIYIDV
-1000 AMIAYGGTLYY
+1000 GGEK
-1011 AAASTAAFPPA
+1011 AEAVDFAGVGGSAASKPTTNPYPMLKHISSDKPLFPTQLTVTANQVRMRSGPGLNYPTIGSLNKGDKVVDLMQMHHQDGYSWHKVQVNGIICWVADHYLKSGTGQPSSDK
-1022 GVAVFVVGVG
+1022 GVAVSGTNYPPCSSNGSTSYTIKPSDARKTTPDMLLNNSLSTNTSAITIDANCGGYIEPVGCTSMNLFGFAGSNSETLNMPTVRNDGGLFVYEEGTRLSSGTSFGDPSATVVIVGGVSKSSNLATDPTKISSEYSVGVKLNIG
-1032 VCIISGVYAYYSP
+1032 GNVTIQ
-1045 TRAWD
+1045 R
-1050 DNFARAEALEQA
+1050 
-1062 KYFADYPVPPY
+1062 
-1073 SGPFDI
+1073 
-1079 NPDEFGVS
+1079 GVS
-1087 APQGKPNSAATTG
+1087 AGSLNMKSTISVVVKTNGKTITLSATEELNGNLTLTQLSAFPTEIESVSQGTYHSLTVRRG
-1100 AEAAIAGYNAYLS
+1100 VAAIAVVAWYFTP
-1113 CNKKKVKPGK
+1113 V
-1123 GAVSAAG
+1123 
-1130 QVSSGGPHNDDDDD
+1130 
-1144 DHMIGQNGTKTNG
+1144 
-1157 SKTTGKNGKVERVDV
+1157 
-1172 ENMAPGQRPGDVHYH
+1172 
-1187 SETGQKWRYD
+1187 
-1197 IKIQKLVDPD
+1197 
-1207 SGALAPPAVQR
+1207 LAPLLPAIADQVVQYFS
-1218 VLNNSW
+1218 NPASP
-1224 FQKAIKKALEILGE
+1224 

>member
-1 MQNSALMER
+1 
-10 RVRGNLLARCG
+10 
-21 VGEKLEMISK
+21 
-31 TYVVS
+31 
-36 YVYDKDGRMTQIT
+36 
-49 NARGFKTAYAY
+49 
-60 DKVGN
+60 
-65 LVKVTNAMD
+65 
-74 GVAAYVYDKN
+74 
-84 GNLLSETNTDGGVT
+84 
-98 RYTYDKLNRV
+98 
-108 TSITDPEGAVTRVEY
+108 
-123 DANGN
+123 
-128 ITKVVQADGKS
+128 
-139 ITYSYDARN
+139 
-148 QLVSYVDPEGYTFSF
+148 
-163 TYDGNGNITS
+163 
-173 STDGN
+173 
-178 GNTTRYTYDGLDRIT
+178 
-193 QRTDEEGGVATQTF
+193 
-207 DADGRLIKTVDE
+207 
-219 EGAETS
+219 
-225 YAYDACG
+225 
-232 RVVKMTDALGN
+232 
-243 STTYTYDEMDRLLTA
+243 
-258 TDAKG
+258 
-263 GVTAYT
+263 
-269 YTDRGDVATVTD
+269 
-281 AEGYVTSYE
+281 
-290 YDGNQNLVKLT
+290 
-301 TPDGVTTYEYD
+301 
-312 PLDRLIKTT
+312 
-321 TPDGKSEHI
+321 
-330 TYNGEGDVT
+330 
-339 SKTDKAGHKTSYVL
+339 
-353 DANGRIV
+353 
-360 ETIDA
+360 
-365 LGNSTL
+365 
-371 FEYDPMGRLTKTSL
+371 MGRLTKTSL

-391 DKADEWEITL
+391 DKVDEWEITL

-421 AYAYDGNGNLVSKK
+421 AYTYDGNGNLVSKT
-435 DADGYETKYTYN
+435 DADDYVTKYTYN

-494 QVTDRKGNV
+494 QVTDRKGSV
-503 VEYGYDEVG
+503 VEYTYDEVG

-523 GVDYAYDL
+523 GVDYTYDL
-531 LGQLKTVTED
+531 LHQLKTVTED

-552 MGRVVRM
+552 MGRVVKM

-583 DPTRKDMKQQKH
+583 DPTQKDLKQQKH

-604 MVYEYM
+604 MIYEYM

-623 YTYDALHRLTR
+623 YAYDALHRITR

-668 LNNLNQITQKTYSS
+668 LNNLNQITQKSYSS

-691 YDNRGNLVLEQ
+691 YDGRGNLVLEQ

-709 GNNNGNGQRTTVG
+709 GNGQGNGQRSTVG

-817 STVVKQFVV
+817 STVVKEFVV

-859 TGVETSSGNLVE
+859 TGVETSSGNLIE

-885 GTTDYLTSPVSLK
+885 GTADYLTSPVTGK
-898 VTSWTH
+898 VESWTH

-913 NAVLKSG
+913 NAVLKTG
-920 KRELDLVKRFA
+920 KRELDLVKRYA

-945 ARFYDAENRRFAS
+945 ARFYDAENRRFAA

-965 SEYNIK
+965 TQYDLRDYVGAPVELVQYIYVRNQPVILIDPDGYAPYTIKSSGSRGGYELFITPYLLDSFIYGAGWIPGFSQAYDFLDWAILGAIKINASKEYLESLGMSVADHFFDDLHIGD
-971 AYIESPVQLV
+971 AYNFVNGLKLLESLEDVPMNEALQNHFASKVWRSSTRKLVEEKYFTAISILSALIESGDVEIKKTEEV
-981 PYLYVM
+981 FNESDFTSAEM
-987 DNPLIYADPLGMA
+987 LGRH
-1000 AMIAYGGTLYY
+1000 
-1011 AAASTAAFPPA
+1011 
-1022 GVAVFVVGVG
+1022 
-1032 VCIISGVYAYYSP
+1032 VYAYDSFMGRKEIFLPGHY
-1045 TRAWD
+1045 
-1050 DNFARAEALEQA
+1050 
-1062 KYFADYPVPPY
+1062 YFFLVCKEKE
-1073 SGPFDI
+1073 GI
-1079 NPDEFGVS
+1079 
-1087 APQGKPNSAATTG
+1087 G
-1100 AEAAIAGYNAYLS
+1100 AEIESIL
-1113 CNKKKVKPGK
+1113 K
-1123 GAVSAAG
+1123 
-1130 QVSSGGPHNDDDDD
+1130 
-1144 DHMIGQNGTKTNG
+1144 
-1157 SKTTGKNGKVERVDV
+1157 
-1172 ENMAPGQRPGDVHYH
+1172 
-1187 SETGQKWRYD
+1187 D
-1197 IKIQKLVDPD
+1197 IK
-1207 SGALAPPAVQR
+1207 
-1218 VLNNSW
+1218 
-1224 FQKAIKKALEILGE
+1224 

>member
-1 MQNSALMER
+1 M
-10 RVRGNLLARCG
+10 
-21 VGEKLEMISK
+21 
-31 TYVVS
+31 
-36 YVYDKDGRMTQIT
+36 
-49 NARGFKTAYAY
+49 
-60 DKVGN
+60 
-65 LVKVTNAMD
+65 
-74 GVAAYVYDKN
+74 
-84 GNLLSETNTDGGVT
+84 
-98 RYTYDKLNRV
+98 
-108 TSITDPEGAVTRVEY
+108 
-123 DANGN
+123 
-128 ITKVVQADGKS
+128 
-139 ITYSYDARN
+139 
-148 QLVSYVDPEGYTFSF
+148 
-163 TYDGNGNITS
+163 
-173 STDGN
+173 
-178 GNTTRYTYDGLDRIT
+178 
-193 QRTDEEGGVATQTF
+193 
-207 DADGRLIKTVDE
+207 DE

-225 YAYDACG
+225 YVYDGCG

-243 STTYTYDEMDRLLTA
+243 STTYTYDELDRLLTA
-258 TDAKG
+258 TDARG

-290 YDGNQNLVKLT
+290 YDGNQNLVKMT
-301 TPDGVTTYEYD
+301 TPDGVTSYEYD

-339 SKTDKAGHKTSYVL
+339 SRTDKAGHKTSHVL
-353 DANGRIV
+353 DACGRIV

-365 LGNSTL
+365 LGNSSL

-412 ETNALGAVT
+412 ETNALGGVT
-421 AYAYDGNGNLVSKK
+421 AYTYDGNGNLVSKT
-435 DADGYETKYTYN
+435 DADNYVTKYTYN

-470 GELVEMEDWTGTTSF
+470 GELVELEDWTGATSF

-503 VEYGYDEVG
+503 VQYGYDEVG
-512 NQTSIDYPDGT
+512 NQVSMDYPDGT
-523 GVDYAYDL
+523 GVDYTYDL
-531 LGQLKTVTED
+531 LHQLKTVTED
-541 DGRATAYSYDG
+541 DGRTTAYTYDG
-552 MGRVVRM
+552 MGRVVKL

-623 YTYDALHRLTR
+623 YTYDALHRITR

-656 ESNSNNVHYDYK
+656 ERNSNNVHYDYK
-668 LNNLNQITQKTYSS
+668 LNNLNQVTQKSYSS

-691 YDNRGNLVLEQ
+691 YDGRGNLVLEQ
-702 YGKLNGN
+702 YGKLNGSGN
-709 GNNNGNGQRTTVG
+709 GQGNGQRSTVG
-722 QYTYDETNKMVLGV
+722 QYTYDETNKLVLGV

-803 GSGDKPTGSLVTSF
+803 GSGDKPTGSLVTNF
-817 STVVKQFVV
+817 STVVKEFVV

-885 GTTDYLTSPVSLK
+885 GTADYLTSPVTGK
-898 VTSWTH
+898 VESWTH

-920 KRELDLVKRFA
+920 KRELDLVKRYA
-931 THDYDAVLGMYYAK
+931 THDYDAVLGLYYAK
-945 ARFYDAENRRFAS
+945 ARFYDAENRRFAA
-958 VDPILDA
+958 VDPILEP
-965 SEYNIK
+965 SVYSIK
-971 AYIESPVQLV
+971 SYVDNPILLVQ
-981 PYLYVM
+981 YLYVGNNSLM
-987 DNPLIYADPLGMA
+987 YTDPLGMYFVYESTDANGKTYYKFARQVWADSLLQGVTGASIQQIWEKSIAGSSHPSESDMLKAQLSEMYSAEIEQFKEGISSSGHLGALIVTAWSVAEKAITWFVDVPQALDVNARDLIIDSILSNAGIAKSSYSKKFIA
-1000 AMIAYGGTLYY
+1000 ALDELDSFILSSRWIFTEYKSLGKMTLYEVGR
-1011 AAASTAAFPPA
+1011 AI
-1022 GVAVFVVGVG
+1022 AVNDKKTVDKAKK
-1032 VCIISGVYAYYSP
+1032 AY
-1045 TRAWD
+1045 
-1050 DNFARAEALEQA
+1050 RAEFYPAIQATVLSEVSRGSEGFWIDYYYRNGCFPNQLYSYKSVPKYPNRPSPFINQEMMLVPKFTYEEAEERLNKFVEEQFALMESLYKQ
-1062 KYFADYPVPPY
+1062 
-1073 SGPFDI
+1073 I
-1079 NPDEFGVS
+1079 
-1087 APQGKPNSAATTG
+1087 NSAAK
-1100 AEAAIAGYNAYLS
+1100 ELF
-1113 CNKKKVKPGK
+1113 P
-1123 GAVSAAG
+1123 
-1130 QVSSGGPHNDDDDD
+1130 
-1144 DHMIGQNGTKTNG
+1144 
-1157 SKTTGKNGKVERVDV
+1157 
-1172 ENMAPGQRPGDVHYH
+1172 
-1187 SETGQKWRYD
+1187 
-1197 IKIQKLVDPD
+1197 
-1207 SGALAPPAVQR
+1207 
-1218 VLNNSW
+1218 
-1224 FQKAIKKALEILGE
+1224 

>member
-1 MQNSALMER
+1 MSTKDPLKFNT
-10 RVRGNLLARCG
+10 
-21 VGEKLEMISK
+21 SK
-31 TYVVS
+31 TYDAIGHLVRETDANGNVLTVTDEEGYVVS
-36 YVYDKDGRMTQIT
+36 YVYDKDGRMTQLT

-65 LVKVTNAMD
+65 LVRVTNAMD
-74 GVAAYVYDKN
+74 GVTAYVYDKN

-98 RYTYDKLNRV
+98 RYTYD
-108 TSITDPEGAVTRVEY
+108 
-123 DANGN
+123 
-128 ITKVVQADGKS
+128 
-139 ITYSYDARN
+139 
-148 QLVSYVDPEGYTFSF
+148 
-163 TYDGNGNITS
+163 
-173 STDGN
+173 
-178 GNTTRYTYDGLDRIT
+178 GLDRIT
-193 QRTDEEGGVATQTF
+193 QRTDEEG
-207 DADGRLIKTVDE
+207 
-219 EGAETS
+219 
-225 YAYDACG
+225 
-232 RVVKMTDALGN
+232 
-243 STTYTYDEMDRLLTA
+243 
-258 TDAKG
+258 
-263 GVTAYT
+263 
-269 YTDRGDVATVTD
+269 
-281 AEGYVTSYE
+281 
-290 YDGNQNLVKLT
+290 
-301 TPDGVTTYEYD
+301 GVTTYEYD

-353 DANGRIV
+353 DACGRIV

-391 DKADEWEITL
+391 DKVDEWEITL

-503 VEYGYDEVG
+503 VEYTYDEVG

-523 GVDYAYDL
+523 GVDYTYDL
-531 LGQLKTVTED
+531 LHQLKTVTED

-552 MGRVVRM
+552 MGRVVKM
-559 EYPHGWVEDYVY
+559 EYPHGWVGDYVY

-583 DPTRKDMKQQKH
+583 DPTQKDLKQQKH

-604 MVYEYM
+604 MIYEYM

-623 YTYDALHRLTR
+623 YAYDALHRIIR
-634 ADEVYG
+634 SDEVYG

-668 LNNLNQITQKTYSS
+668 LNDLNQITQKTYSS

-709 GNNNGNGQRTTVG
+709 GNNNGNGQRSTVG

-803 GSGDKPTGSLVTSF
+803 GSGDKPTGSLVTNF
-817 STVVKQFVV
+817 STVVKEFVV

-859 TGVETSSGNLVE
+859 TGVETSSGNLIE

-885 GTTDYLTSPVSLK
+885 GTADYLTSPVTGK
-898 VTSWTH
+898 VESWTH

-913 NAVLKSG
+913 NAVLKTG
-920 KRELDLVKRFA
+920 KRELDLVKRYA

-945 ARFYDAENRRFAS
+945 ARFYDAENRRFAAM
-958 VDPILDA
+958 DPVKGEITNPLTMVQYLYVIDNPLRWIDLLGKYYIRKIANGDYIATPA
-965 SEYNIK
+965 SEGV
-971 AYIESPVQLV
+971 ASVATMFGSFVPTAGGYIESTIKLFESSDAVGGNSDGPWKNAANYGKNKFDNLKGDVTDKLIKDTFGKVIADSANTISNIAGALDFWNSLDDALKIPAMDSVCFKLFELASILPRGDSIAKVDYIMHLAYAFVQAYSWFFTIPAYHTGHKDVWGNVFSAPGPTMFQILTNLKAWSDDNKPNKV
-981 PYLYVM
+981 KQESSRYWQEFRCGMRTNDILNNIYKLYQTVREGTPIIFA
-987 DNPLIYADPLGMA
+987 NPPMVWRSE
-1000 AMIAYGGTLYY
+1000 LYY
-1011 AAASTAAFPPA
+1011 K
-1022 GVAVFVVGVG
+1022 
-1032 VCIISGVYAYYSP
+1032 YAIDHYKSELNSIVSLFKNYME
-1045 TRAWD
+1045 
-1050 DNFARAEALEQA
+1050 AE
-1062 KYFADYPVPPY
+1062 
-1073 SGPFDI
+1073 
-1079 NPDEFGVS
+1079 
-1087 APQGKPNSAATTG
+1087 
-1100 AEAAIAGYNAYLS
+1100 
-1113 CNKKKVKPGK
+1113 
-1123 GAVSAAG
+1123 
-1130 QVSSGGPHNDDDDD
+1130 
-1144 DHMIGQNGTKTNG
+1144 M
-1157 SKTTGKNGKVERVDV
+1157 
-1172 ENMAPGQRPGDVHYH
+1172 
-1187 SETGQKWRYD
+1187 
-1197 IKIQKLVDPD
+1197 KLV
-1207 SGALAPPAVQR
+1207 
-1218 VLNNSW
+1218 N
-1224 FQKAIKKALEILGE
+1224 

>member
-1 MQNSALMER
+1 
-10 RVRGNLLARCG
+10 
-21 VGEKLEMISK
+21 
-31 TYVVS
+31 
-36 YVYDKDGRMTQIT
+36 
-49 NARGFKTAYAY
+49 
-60 DKVGN
+60 
-65 LVKVTNAMD
+65 
-74 GVAAYVYDKN
+74 
-84 GNLLSETNTDGGVT
+84 
-98 RYTYDKLNRV
+98 
-108 TSITDPEGAVTRVEY
+108 
-123 DANGN
+123 
-128 ITKVVQADGKS
+128 
-139 ITYSYDARN
+139 
-148 QLVSYVDPEGYTFSF
+148 
-163 TYDGNGNITS
+163 
-173 STDGN
+173 
-178 GNTTRYTYDGLDRIT
+178 
-193 QRTDEEGGVATQTF
+193 
-207 DADGRLIKTVDE
+207 
-219 EGAETS
+219 
-225 YAYDACG
+225 
-232 RVVKMTDALGN
+232 
-243 STTYTYDEMDRLLTA
+243 
-258 TDAKG
+258 
-263 GVTAYT
+263 
-269 YTDRGDVATVTD
+269 
-281 AEGYVTSYE
+281 
-290 YDGNQNLVKLT
+290 
-301 TPDGVTTYEYD
+301 
-312 PLDRLIKTT
+312 
-321 TPDGKSEHI
+321 
-330 TYNGEGDVT
+330 
-339 SKTDKAGHKTSYVL
+339 
-353 DANGRIV
+353 
-360 ETIDA
+360 
-365 LGNSTL
+365 
-371 FEYDPMGRLTKTSL
+371 MGRLTKTSL

-391 DKADEWEITL
+391 DKVDEWEITL

-421 AYAYDGNGNLVSKK
+421 AYTYDGNGNLVSKT
-435 DADGYETKYTYN
+435 DADDYVTKYTYN

-494 QVTDRKGNV
+494 QVTDRKGSV
-503 VEYGYDEVG
+503 VEYTYDEVG

-523 GVDYAYDL
+523 GVDYTYDL
-531 LGQLKTVTED
+531 LHQLKTVTED

-552 MGRVVRM
+552 MGRVVKM

-583 DPTRKDMKQQKH
+583 DPTQKDLKQQKH

-604 MVYEYM
+604 MIYEYM

-623 YTYDALHRLTR
+623 YAYDALHRITR

-668 LNNLNQITQKTYSS
+668 LNNLNQITQKSYSS

-691 YDNRGNLVLEQ
+691 YDGRGNLVLEQ

-709 GNNNGNGQRTTVG
+709 GNGQGNGQRSTVG

-817 STVVKQFVV
+817 STVVKEFVV

-859 TGVETSSGNLVE
+859 TGVETSSGNLIE

-885 GTTDYLTSPVSLK
+885 GTADYLTSPVTGK
-898 VTSWTH
+898 VESWTH

-913 NAVLKSG
+913 NAVLKTG
-920 KRELDLVKRFA
+920 KRELDLVKRYA

-945 ARFYDAENRRFAS
+945 ARFYDAENRRFAA

-965 SEYNIK
+965 TQYDLRDYVGAPVELVQYIYVRNQPVILIDPDGYAPYTIKSSGSRGGYELFITPYLLDSFIYGAGWIPGFSQAYDFLDWAILGAIKINASKEYLESLGMSVADHFFDDLHIGD
-971 AYIESPVQLV
+971 AYNFVNGLKLLESLEDVPMNEALQNHFASKVWRSSTRKLVEEKYFTAISILSALIESGDVEIKKTEEV
-981 PYLYVM
+981 FNES
-987 DNPLIYADPLGMA
+987 DFTSAEILGRH
-1000 AMIAYGGTLYY
+1000 
-1011 AAASTAAFPPA
+1011 
-1022 GVAVFVVGVG
+1022 
-1032 VCIISGVYAYYSP
+1032 VYAYDSFMGRKEIFLPGHY
-1045 TRAWD
+1045 
-1050 DNFARAEALEQA
+1050 
-1062 KYFADYPVPPY
+1062 YFFLVCKEKE
-1073 SGPFDI
+1073 GI
-1079 NPDEFGVS
+1079 
-1087 APQGKPNSAATTG
+1087 G
-1100 AEAAIAGYNAYLS
+1100 AEIES
-1113 CNKKKVKPGK
+1113 
-1123 GAVSAAG
+1123 
-1130 QVSSGGPHNDDDDD
+1130 
-1144 DHMIGQNGTKTNG
+1144 
-1157 SKTTGKNGKVERVDV
+1157 
-1172 ENMAPGQRPGDVHYH
+1172 
-1187 SETGQKWRYD
+1187 
-1197 IKIQKLVDPD
+1197 
-1207 SGALAPPAVQR
+1207 
-1218 VLNNSW
+1218 
-1224 FQKAIKKALEILGE
+1224 ILKDMK

>member
-1 MQNSALMER
+1 M
-10 RVRGNLLARCG
+10 
-21 VGEKLEMISK
+21 
-31 TYVVS
+31 
-36 YVYDKDGRMTQIT
+36 
-49 NARGFKTAYAY
+49 
-60 DKVGN
+60 
-65 LVKVTNAMD
+65 
-74 GVAAYVYDKN
+74 
-84 GNLLSETNTDGGVT
+84 
-98 RYTYDKLNRV
+98 
-108 TSITDPEGAVTRVEY
+108 
-123 DANGN
+123 
-128 ITKVVQADGKS
+128 
-139 ITYSYDARN
+139 
-148 QLVSYVDPEGYTFSF
+148 
-163 TYDGNGNITS
+163 
-173 STDGN
+173 
-178 GNTTRYTYDGLDRIT
+178 
-193 QRTDEEGGVATQTF
+193 
-207 DADGRLIKTVDE
+207 
-219 EGAETS
+219 
-225 YAYDACG
+225 
-232 RVVKMTDALGN
+232 
-243 STTYTYDEMDRLLTA
+243 
-258 TDAKG
+258 
-263 GVTAYT
+263 
-269 YTDRGDVATVTD
+269 
-281 AEGYVTSYE
+281 
-290 YDGNQNLVKLT
+290 T

-339 SKTDKAGHKTSYVL
+339 SKTDKAGHKTSHVL
-353 DANGRIV
+353 DACGRIV

-401 YEYDGRGLVTK
+401 YEYDGRGLVTR
-412 ETNALGAVT
+412 ETNALGGVT
-421 AYAYDGNGNLVSKK
+421 AYTYDGNGNLVSKT
-435 DADGYETKYTYN
+435 DADDYVTKYTYN

-512 NQTSIDYPDGT
+512 NQVSMDYPDGT

-531 LGQLKTVTED
+531 LHQLKTVTED
-541 DGRATAYSYDG
+541 DGRTTAYTYDG
-552 MGRVVRM
+552 MGRVVKM

-583 DPTRKDMKQQKH
+583 DPTRKDLKQQKH

-623 YTYDALHRLTR
+623 YTYDALHRITR

-668 LNNLNQITQKTYSS
+668 LNNLNQITQKSYSS

-691 YDNRGNLVLEQ
+691 YDGRGNLVLEQ

-709 GNNNGNGQRTTVG
+709 GNGQGNGQRSTVG
-722 QYTYDETNKMVLGV
+722 QYTYDETNKLVLGV

-803 GSGDKPTGSLVTSF
+803 GSGDKPTGSLVTNF
-817 STVVKQFVV
+817 STVVKEFVV

-859 TGVETSSGNLVE
+859 TGVETSSGNLIE

-885 GTTDYLTSPVSLK
+885 GTADYLTSPVTGK
-898 VTSWTH
+898 VESWTH

-920 KRELDLVKRFA
+920 KRELDLVKRYA

-945 ARFYDAENRRFAS
+945 ARFYDAENRRFAA

-965 SEYNIK
+965 TQYDLRDYVGAPVELVQYIYVRNQPVILIDPDGYAPYTIKSSGSRGGYELFITPYLLDSFIYGAGWIPGFSQAYDFLDWAILGAIKINASKEYLESLGMSVADHFFDDLHIGD
-971 AYIESPVQLV
+971 AYNFVNGLKLLESLEDVPMNEALQNHFASKVWRSSTRKLVEEKYFTAISILSALIESGDVEIKKTEEV
-981 PYLYVM
+981 FNES
-987 DNPLIYADPLGMA
+987 DFTSAEILGRH
-1000 AMIAYGGTLYY
+1000 
-1011 AAASTAAFPPA
+1011 
-1022 GVAVFVVGVG
+1022 
-1032 VCIISGVYAYYSP
+1032 VYAYDSFMGRKEIFLPGHY
-1045 TRAWD
+1045 
-1050 DNFARAEALEQA
+1050 
-1062 KYFADYPVPPY
+1062 YFFLVCKEKE
-1073 SGPFDI
+1073 GI
-1079 NPDEFGVS
+1079 
-1087 APQGKPNSAATTG
+1087 G
-1100 AEAAIAGYNAYLS
+1100 AEIESIL
-1113 CNKKKVKPGK
+1113 K
-1123 GAVSAAG
+1123 
-1130 QVSSGGPHNDDDDD
+1130 
-1144 DHMIGQNGTKTNG
+1144 
-1157 SKTTGKNGKVERVDV
+1157 
-1172 ENMAPGQRPGDVHYH
+1172 
-1187 SETGQKWRYD
+1187 D
-1197 IKIQKLVDPD
+1197 IK
-1207 SGALAPPAVQR
+1207 
-1218 VLNNSW
+1218 
-1224 FQKAIKKALEILGE
+1224 

>member
-1 MQNSALMER
+1 MTVCFPN
-10 RVRGNLLARCG
+10 
-21 VGEKLEMISK
+21 K
-31 TYVVS
+31 T
-36 YVYDKDGRMTQIT
+36 Q
-49 NARGFKTAYAY
+49 
-60 DKVGN
+60 
-65 LVKVTNAMD
+65 
-74 GVAAYVYDKN
+74 
-84 GNLLSETNTDGGVT
+84 
-98 RYTYDKLNRV
+98 
-108 TSITDPEGAVTRVEY
+108 
-123 DANGN
+123 
-128 ITKVVQADGKS
+128 
-139 ITYSYDARN
+139 
-148 QLVSYVDPEGYTFSF
+148 
-163 TYDGNGNITS
+163 
-173 STDGN
+173 
-178 GNTTRYTYDGLDRIT
+178 
-193 QRTDEEGGVATQTF
+193 
-207 DADGRLIKTVDE
+207 
-219 EGAETS
+219 
-225 YAYDACG
+225 
-232 RVVKMTDALGN
+232 
-243 STTYTYDEMDRLLTA
+243 
-258 TDAKG
+258 
-263 GVTAYT
+263 
-269 YTDRGDVATVTD
+269 
-281 AEGYVTSYE
+281 SYE
-290 YDGNQNLVKLT
+290 YDGNQNLVKMT

-339 SKTDKAGHKTSYVL
+339 SKTDKAGHKTSHVL
-353 DANGRIV
+353 DACGRIV

-401 YEYDGRGLVTK
+401 YEYDGRGLVTR
-412 ETNALGAVT
+412 ETNALGGVT
-421 AYAYDGNGNLVSKK
+421 AYTYDGNGNLVSKT
-435 DADGYETKYTYN
+435 DADDYVTKYTYN

-512 NQTSIDYPDGT
+512 NQVSMDYPDGT

-531 LGQLKTVTED
+531 LHQLKTVTED
-541 DGRATAYSYDG
+541 DGRTTAYTYDG
-552 MGRVVRM
+552 MGRVVKM

-583 DPTRKDMKQQKH
+583 DPTRKDLKQQKH

-623 YTYDALHRLTR
+623 YTYDALHRITR

-668 LNNLNQITQKTYSS
+668 LNNLNQITQKSYSS

-691 YDNRGNLVLEQ
+691 YDGRGNLVLEQ

-709 GNNNGNGQRTTVG
+709 GNGQGNGQRSTVG
-722 QYTYDETNKMVLGV
+722 QYTYDETNKLVLGV

-803 GSGDKPTGSLVTSF
+803 GSGDKPTGSLVTNF
-817 STVVKQFVV
+817 STVVKEFVV

-859 TGVETSSGNLVE
+859 TGVETSSGNLIE

-885 GTTDYLTSPVSLK
+885 GTADYLTSPVTGK
-898 VTSWTH
+898 VESWTH

-920 KRELDLVKRFA
+920 KRELDLVKRYA

-945 ARFYDAENRRFAS
+945 ARFYDAENRRFAA

-965 SEYNIK
+965 TQYDLRDYVGAPVELVQYIYVRNQPVILIDPDGYAPYTIKSSGSRGGYELFITPYLLDSFIYGAGWIPGFSQAYDFLDWAILGAIKINASKEYLESLGMSVADHFFDDLHIGD
-971 AYIESPVQLV
+971 AYNFVNGLKLLESLEDVPMNEALQNHFASKVWRSSTRKLVEEKYFTAISILSALIESGDVEIKKTEEV
-981 PYLYVM
+981 FNES
-987 DNPLIYADPLGMA
+987 DFTSAEILGRH
-1000 AMIAYGGTLYY
+1000 
-1011 AAASTAAFPPA
+1011 
-1022 GVAVFVVGVG
+1022 
-1032 VCIISGVYAYYSP
+1032 VYAYDSFMGRKEIFLPGHY
-1045 TRAWD
+1045 
-1050 DNFARAEALEQA
+1050 
-1062 KYFADYPVPPY
+1062 YFFLVCKEKE
-1073 SGPFDI
+1073 GI
-1079 NPDEFGVS
+1079 
-1087 APQGKPNSAATTG
+1087 G
-1100 AEAAIAGYNAYLS
+1100 AEIESIL
-1113 CNKKKVKPGK
+1113 K
-1123 GAVSAAG
+1123 
-1130 QVSSGGPHNDDDDD
+1130 
-1144 DHMIGQNGTKTNG
+1144 
-1157 SKTTGKNGKVERVDV
+1157 
-1172 ENMAPGQRPGDVHYH
+1172 
-1187 SETGQKWRYD
+1187 D
-1197 IKIQKLVDPD
+1197 IK
-1207 SGALAPPAVQR
+1207 
-1218 VLNNSW
+1218 
-1224 FQKAIKKALEILGE
+1224 

>member
-1 MQNSALMER
+1 MT
-10 RVRGNLLARCG
+10 
-21 VGEKLEMISK
+21 VGFPNK
-31 TYVVS
+31 T
-36 YVYDKDGRMTQIT
+36 Q
-49 NARGFKTAYAY
+49 
-60 DKVGN
+60 
-65 LVKVTNAMD
+65 
-74 GVAAYVYDKN
+74 
-84 GNLLSETNTDGGVT
+84 
-98 RYTYDKLNRV
+98 
-108 TSITDPEGAVTRVEY
+108 
-123 DANGN
+123 
-128 ITKVVQADGKS
+128 
-139 ITYSYDARN
+139 
-148 QLVSYVDPEGYTFSF
+148 
-163 TYDGNGNITS
+163 
-173 STDGN
+173 
-178 GNTTRYTYDGLDRIT
+178 
-193 QRTDEEGGVATQTF
+193 
-207 DADGRLIKTVDE
+207 
-219 EGAETS
+219 
-225 YAYDACG
+225 
-232 RVVKMTDALGN
+232 
-243 STTYTYDEMDRLLTA
+243 
-258 TDAKG
+258 
-263 GVTAYT
+263 
-269 YTDRGDVATVTD
+269 
-281 AEGYVTSYE
+281 SYE
-290 YDGNQNLVKLT
+290 YDGNQNLVKMT

-339 SKTDKAGHKTSYVL
+339 SKTDKAGHKTSHVL
-353 DANGRIV
+353 DACGRIV

-401 YEYDGRGLVTK
+401 YEYDGRGLVTR
-412 ETNALGAVT
+412 ETNALGGVT
-421 AYAYDGNGNLVSKK
+421 AYTYDGNGNLVSKT
-435 DADGYETKYTYN
+435 DADDYVTKYTYN

-512 NQTSIDYPDGT
+512 NQVSMDYPDGT

-531 LGQLKTVTED
+531 LHQLKTVTED
-541 DGRATAYSYDG
+541 DGRTTAYTYDG
-552 MGRVVRM
+552 MGRVVKM

-583 DPTRKDMKQQKH
+583 DPTRKDLKQQKH

-623 YTYDALHRLTR
+623 YTYDALHRITR

-668 LNNLNQITQKTYSS
+668 LNNLNQITQKSYSS

-691 YDNRGNLVLEQ
+691 YDGRGNLVLEQ

-709 GNNNGNGQRTTVG
+709 GNGQGNGQRSTVG
-722 QYTYDETNKMVLGV
+722 QYTYDETNKLVLGV

-803 GSGDKPTGSLVTSF
+803 GSGDKPTGSLVTNF
-817 STVVKQFVV
+817 STVVKEFVV

-859 TGVETSSGNLVE
+859 TGVETSSGNLIE

-885 GTTDYLTSPVSLK
+885 GTADYLTSPVTGK
-898 VTSWTH
+898 VESWTH

-920 KRELDLVKRFA
+920 KRELDLVKRYA

-945 ARFYDAENRRFAS
+945 ARFYDAENRRFAA

-965 SEYNIK
+965 TQYDLRDYVGAPVELVQYIYVRNQPVILIDPDGYAPYTIKSSGSRGGYELFITPYLLDSFIYGAGWIPGFSQAYDFLDWAILGAIKINASKEYLESLGMSVADHFFDDLHIGD
-971 AYIESPVQLV
+971 AYNFVNGLKLLESLEDVPMNEALQNHFASKVWRSSTRKLVEEKYFTAISILSALIESGDVEIKKTEEV
-981 PYLYVM
+981 FNES
-987 DNPLIYADPLGMA
+987 DFTSAEILGRH
-1000 AMIAYGGTLYY
+1000 
-1011 AAASTAAFPPA
+1011 
-1022 GVAVFVVGVG
+1022 
-1032 VCIISGVYAYYSP
+1032 VYAYDSFMGRKEIFLPGHY
-1045 TRAWD
+1045 
-1050 DNFARAEALEQA
+1050 
-1062 KYFADYPVPPY
+1062 YFFLVCKEKE
-1073 SGPFDI
+1073 GI
-1079 NPDEFGVS
+1079 
-1087 APQGKPNSAATTG
+1087 G
-1100 AEAAIAGYNAYLS
+1100 AEIESIL
-1113 CNKKKVKPGK
+1113 K
-1123 GAVSAAG
+1123 
-1130 QVSSGGPHNDDDDD
+1130 
-1144 DHMIGQNGTKTNG
+1144 
-1157 SKTTGKNGKVERVDV
+1157 
-1172 ENMAPGQRPGDVHYH
+1172 
-1187 SETGQKWRYD
+1187 D
-1197 IKIQKLVDPD
+1197 IK
-1207 SGALAPPAVQR
+1207 
-1218 VLNNSW
+1218 
-1224 FQKAIKKALEILGE
+1224 

>member
-1 MQNSALMER
+1 VCFPN
-10 RVRGNLLARCG
+10 
-21 VGEKLEMISK
+21 K
-31 TYVVS
+31 T
-36 YVYDKDGRMTQIT
+36 Q
-49 NARGFKTAYAY
+49 
-60 DKVGN
+60 
-65 LVKVTNAMD
+65 
-74 GVAAYVYDKN
+74 
-84 GNLLSETNTDGGVT
+84 
-98 RYTYDKLNRV
+98 
-108 TSITDPEGAVTRVEY
+108 
-123 DANGN
+123 
-128 ITKVVQADGKS
+128 
-139 ITYSYDARN
+139 
-148 QLVSYVDPEGYTFSF
+148 
-163 TYDGNGNITS
+163 
-173 STDGN
+173 
-178 GNTTRYTYDGLDRIT
+178 
-193 QRTDEEGGVATQTF
+193 
-207 DADGRLIKTVDE
+207 
-219 EGAETS
+219 
-225 YAYDACG
+225 
-232 RVVKMTDALGN
+232 
-243 STTYTYDEMDRLLTA
+243 
-258 TDAKG
+258 
-263 GVTAYT
+263 
-269 YTDRGDVATVTD
+269 
-281 AEGYVTSYE
+281 SYE
-290 YDGNQNLVKLT
+290 YDGNQNLVKMT

-339 SKTDKAGHKTSYVL
+339 SKTDKAGHKTSHVL
-353 DANGRIV
+353 DACGRIV

-401 YEYDGRGLVTK
+401 YEYDGRGLVTR
-412 ETNALGAVT
+412 ETNALGGVT
-421 AYAYDGNGNLVSKK
+421 AYTYDGNGNLVSKT
-435 DADGYETKYTYN
+435 DADDYVTKYTYN

-512 NQTSIDYPDGT
+512 NQVSMDYPDGT

-531 LGQLKTVTED
+531 LHQLKTVTED
-541 DGRATAYSYDG
+541 DGRTTAYTYDG
-552 MGRVVRM
+552 MGRVVKM

-583 DPTRKDMKQQKH
+583 DPTRKDLKQQKH

-623 YTYDALHRLTR
+623 YTYDALHRITR

-668 LNNLNQITQKTYSS
+668 LNNLNQITQKSYSS

-691 YDNRGNLVLEQ
+691 YDGRGNLVLEQ

-709 GNNNGNGQRTTVG
+709 GNGQGNGQRSTVG
-722 QYTYDETNKMVLGV
+722 QYTYDETNKLVLGV

-803 GSGDKPTGSLVTSF
+803 GSGDKPTGSLVTNF
-817 STVVKQFVV
+817 STVVKEFVV

-859 TGVETSSGNLVE
+859 TGVETSSGNLIE

-885 GTTDYLTSPVSLK
+885 GTADYLTSPVTGK
-898 VTSWTH
+898 VESWTH

-920 KRELDLVKRFA
+920 KRELDLVKRYA

-945 ARFYDAENRRFAS
+945 ARFYDAENRRFAA

-965 SEYNIK
+965 TQYDLRDYVGAPVELVQYIYVRNQPVILIDPDGYAPYTIKSSGSRGGYELFITPYLLDSFIYGAGWIPGFSQAYDFLDWAILGAIKINASKEYLESLGMSVADHFFDDLHIGD
-971 AYIESPVQLV
+971 AYNFVNGLKLLESLEDVPMNEALQNHFASKVWRSSTRKLVEEKYFTAISILSALIESGDVEIKKTEEV
-981 PYLYVM
+981 FNES
-987 DNPLIYADPLGMA
+987 DFTSAEILGRH
-1000 AMIAYGGTLYY
+1000 
-1011 AAASTAAFPPA
+1011 
-1022 GVAVFVVGVG
+1022 
-1032 VCIISGVYAYYSP
+1032 VYAYDSFMGRKEIFLPGHY
-1045 TRAWD
+1045 
-1050 DNFARAEALEQA
+1050 
-1062 KYFADYPVPPY
+1062 YFFLVCKEKE
-1073 SGPFDI
+1073 GI
-1079 NPDEFGVS
+1079 
-1087 APQGKPNSAATTG
+1087 G
-1100 AEAAIAGYNAYLS
+1100 AEIESIL
-1113 CNKKKVKPGK
+1113 K
-1123 GAVSAAG
+1123 
-1130 QVSSGGPHNDDDDD
+1130 
-1144 DHMIGQNGTKTNG
+1144 
-1157 SKTTGKNGKVERVDV
+1157 
-1172 ENMAPGQRPGDVHYH
+1172 
-1187 SETGQKWRYD
+1187 D
-1197 IKIQKLVDPD
+1197 IK
-1207 SGALAPPAVQR
+1207 
-1218 VLNNSW
+1218 
-1224 FQKAIKKALEILGE
+1224 

>member
-1 MQNSALMER
+1 MAVFRE
-10 RVRGNLLARCG
+10 CG
-21 VGEKLEMISK
+21 H
-31 TYVVS
+31 T
-36 YVYDKDGRMTQIT
+36 
-49 NARGFKTAYAY
+49 
-60 DKVGN
+60 
-65 LVKVTNAMD
+65 
-74 GVAAYVYDKN
+74 
-84 GNLLSETNTDGGVT
+84 
-98 RYTYDKLNRV
+98 
-108 TSITDPEGAVTRVEY
+108 P
-123 DANGN
+123 
-128 ITKVVQADGKS
+128 
-139 ITYSYDARN
+139 
-148 QLVSYVDPEGYTFSF
+148 
-163 TYDGNGNITS
+163 
-173 STDGN
+173 
-178 GNTTRYTYDGLDRIT
+178 
-193 QRTDEEGGVATQTF
+193 
-207 DADGRLIKTVDE
+207 
-219 EGAETS
+219 
-225 YAYDACG
+225 
-232 RVVKMTDALGN
+232 
-243 STTYTYDEMDRLLTA
+243 
-258 TDAKG
+258 
-263 GVTAYT
+263 
-269 YTDRGDVATVTD
+269 
-281 AEGYVTSYE
+281 YE
-290 YDGNQNLVKLT
+290 YDGNQNLVKMT

-339 SKTDKAGHKTSYVL
+339 SKTDKAGHKTSHVL
-353 DANGRIV
+353 DACGRIV

-385 HRVDAQ
+385 HRVDTQ

-401 YEYDGRGLVTK
+401 YEYDGRGLVTR
-412 ETNALGAVT
+412 ETNALGGVT
-421 AYAYDGNGNLVSKK
+421 AYTYDGNGNLVSKT
-435 DADGYETKYTYN
+435 DADDYVTKYTYN

-512 NQTSIDYPDGT
+512 NQVSMDYPDGT

-531 LGQLKTVTED
+531 LHQLKTVTED
-541 DGRATAYSYDG
+541 DGRTTAYTYDG
-552 MGRVVRM
+552 MGRVVKM

-583 DPTRKDMKQQKH
+583 DPTRKDLKQQKH

-623 YTYDALHRLTR
+623 YTYDALHRITR

-668 LNNLNQITQKTYSS
+668 LNNLNQITQKSYSS

-691 YDNRGNLVLEQ
+691 YDGRGNLVLEQ

-709 GNNNGNGQRTTVG
+709 GNGQGNGQRSTVG
-722 QYTYDETNKMVLGV
+722 QYTYDETNKLVLGV

-803 GSGDKPTGSLVTSF
+803 GSGDKPTGSLVTNF
-817 STVVKQFVV
+817 STVVKEFVV

-859 TGVETSSGNLVE
+859 TGVETSSGNLIE

-885 GTTDYLTSPVSLK
+885 GTADYLTSPVTGK
-898 VTSWTH
+898 VESWTH

-920 KRELDLVKRFA
+920 KRELDLVKRYA

-945 ARFYDAENRRFAS
+945 ARFYDAENRRFAA

-965 SEYNIK
+965 TQYDLRDYVGAPVELVQYIYVRNQPVILIDPDGYAPYTIKSSGSRGGYELFITPYLLDSFIYGAGWIPGFSQAYDFLDWAILGAIKINASKEYLESLGMSVADHFFDDLHIGD
-971 AYIESPVQLV
+971 AYNFVNGLKLLESLEDVPMNEALQNHFASKVWRSSTRKLVEEKYFTAISILSALIESGDVEIKKTEEV
-981 PYLYVM
+981 FNES
-987 DNPLIYADPLGMA
+987 DFTSAEILGRH
-1000 AMIAYGGTLYY
+1000 
-1011 AAASTAAFPPA
+1011 
-1022 GVAVFVVGVG
+1022 
-1032 VCIISGVYAYYSP
+1032 VYAYDSFMGRKEIFLPGHY
-1045 TRAWD
+1045 
-1050 DNFARAEALEQA
+1050 
-1062 KYFADYPVPPY
+1062 YFFLVCKEKE
-1073 SGPFDI
+1073 GI
-1079 NPDEFGVS
+1079 
-1087 APQGKPNSAATTG
+1087 G
-1100 AEAAIAGYNAYLS
+1100 AEIESIL
-1113 CNKKKVKPGK
+1113 K
-1123 GAVSAAG
+1123 
-1130 QVSSGGPHNDDDDD
+1130 
-1144 DHMIGQNGTKTNG
+1144 
-1157 SKTTGKNGKVERVDV
+1157 
-1172 ENMAPGQRPGDVHYH
+1172 
-1187 SETGQKWRYD
+1187 D
-1197 IKIQKLVDPD
+1197 IK
-1207 SGALAPPAVQR
+1207 
-1218 VLNNSW
+1218 
-1224 FQKAIKKALEILGE
+1224 

>member
-1 MQNSALMER
+1 MSIPKGWLDFLREQHP
-10 RVRGNLLARCG
+10 
-21 VGEKLEMISK
+21 VGSRIKLREMGADDPCPIKPGSMG
-31 TYVVS
+31 TLQCIDDQGTFHVAW
-36 YVYDKDGRMTQIT
+36 DDGRGLGLIIGQDSFTVSPPPLQTLKLYMPMTATYYDEEDDPEQDITMDPREAAEYAPQII
-49 NARGFKTAYAY
+49 NALQSEGRWPENESPETAERGLMAYF
-60 DKVGN
+60 DGPDSVEQ
-65 LVKVTNAMD
+65 KVT
-74 GVAAYVYDKN
+74 
-84 GNLLSETNTDGGVT
+84 
-98 RYTYDKLNRV
+98 
-108 TSITDPEGAVTRVEY
+108 
-123 DANGN
+123 
-128 ITKVVQADGKS
+128 
-139 ITYSYDARN
+139 
-148 QLVSYVDPEGYTFSF
+148 
-163 TYDGNGNITS
+163 
-173 STDGN
+173 
-178 GNTTRYTYDGLDRIT
+178 
-193 QRTDEEGGVATQTF
+193 
-207 DADGRLIKTVDE
+207 
-219 EGAETS
+219 
-225 YAYDACG
+225 
-232 RVVKMTDALGN
+232 KMTDALGN
-243 STTYTYDEMDRLLTA
+243 STTYTYDELDRLLTA

-263 GVTAYT
+263 GVTTYT
-269 YTDRGDVATVTD
+269 YTDRGNVATVTD

-290 YDGNQNLVKLT
+290 YDGNQNLVKMT
-301 TPDGVTTYEYD
+301 TPDGITTYEYD

-321 TPDGKSEHI
+321 TPDGKSELI

-353 DANGRIV
+353 DANGQIV

-371 FEYDPMGRLTKTSL
+371 FEYDAMGRLTKTSL

-391 DKADEWEITL
+391 DKVDEWEITI

-421 AYAYDGNGNLVSKK
+421 AYTYDGNGNLVSKK
-435 DADGYETKYTYN
+435 DAEGYETEYTYN

-470 GELVEMEDWTGTTSF
+470 GTLVEMEDWTGTTSF
-485 EVDLLRRIT
+485 EVDLLQRIT
-494 QVTDRKGNV
+494 QVTDHKGNV

-512 NQTSIDYPDGT
+512 NQTSIAYPDDT
-523 GVDYAYDL
+523 GVDYTYDL

-541 DGRATAYSYDG
+541 DSRTTAYTYDG
-552 MGRVVRM
+552 MGRMVKM

-583 DPTRKDMKQQKH
+583 DPTQKDMKQQKH

-604 MVYEYM
+604 MIYEYM

-623 YTYDALHRLTR
+623 YNYDALHRITR
-634 ADEVYG
+634 TDEVYG

-656 ESNSNNVHYDYK
+656 ENNSNSVHYDYK
-668 LNNLNQITQKTYSS
+668 LNNLNQITEKTYGS
-682 NDKEGTLYT
+682 NDKERTIYT
-691 YDNRGNLVLEQ
+691 YDKRGNLVLEE
-702 YGKLNGN
+702 YGKNNGS
-709 GNNNGNGQRTTVG
+709 GNGNGQRTTVG

-762 NGYGYHD
+762 NGYGYHS
-769 VDAGLG
+769 VDAGLDDTDTG
-775 DADPNN
+775 S
-781 GRGGGGSNGQGNGN
+781 GRGGGGSNGNGNGN

-849 YGNDR
+849 YGSDR

-859 TGVETSSGNLVE
+859 TGVETSSGNLIE

-920 KRELDLVKRFA
+920 QRELDLVKRYA

-958 VDPILDA
+958 MDPVKGELTDPLTMVQYIYVVDC
-965 SEYNIK
+965 
-971 AYIESPVQLV
+971 
-981 PYLYVM
+981 
-987 DNPLIYADPLGMA
+987 PLIYVDLGGEQKSPPSSVD
-1000 AMIAYGGTLYY
+1000 GGANKNTTTPKPTVTKPSTPK
-1011 AAASTAAFPPA
+1011 ASDATKGAT
-1022 GVAVFVVGVG
+1022 
-1032 VCIISGVYAYYSP
+1032 SGLKGP
-1045 TRAWD
+1045 T
-1050 DNFARAEALEQA
+1050 
-1062 KYFADYPVPPY
+1062 
-1073 SGPFDI
+1073 SGGNGATSGI
-1079 NPDEFGVS
+1079 N
-1087 APQGKPNSAATTG
+1087 
-1100 AEAAIAGYNAYLS
+1100 
-1113 CNKKKVKPGK
+1113 
-1123 GAVSAAG
+1123 GAVSGAG
-1130 QVSSGGPHNDDDDD
+1130 MSQTSDR
-1144 DHMIGQNGTKTNG
+1144 GTK
-1157 SKTTGKNGKVERVDV
+1157 
-1172 ENMAPGQRPGDVHYH
+1172 
-1187 SETGQKWRYD
+1187 
-1197 IKIQKLVDPD
+1197 
-1207 SGALAPPAVQR
+1207 
-1218 VLNNSW
+1218 
-1224 FQKAIKKALEILGE
+1224 